1 MDGRFGLAALALS
14 VSVTAAAAADCR
26 TISENEVMKAELA
39 RYEAQTG
46 NDFMAMERIIGDDLV
61 YIHSSAL
68 RDDKASYIAA
78 LRSGTVKYRTMR
90 MLESKIRIYDC
101 LAIMT
106 GTARFEVTV
115 KGDDISVDLRF
126 TEAWVR
132 RGDNLQFVSW
142 QATRIP
148 LQQ

>member
-1 MDGRFGLAALALS
+1 MDGRIGLAALALS